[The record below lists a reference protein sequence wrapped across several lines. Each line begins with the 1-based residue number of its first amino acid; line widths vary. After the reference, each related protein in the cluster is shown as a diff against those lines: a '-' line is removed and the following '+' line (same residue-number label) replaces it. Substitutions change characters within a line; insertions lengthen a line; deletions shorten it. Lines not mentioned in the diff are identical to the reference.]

1 MSDKEQLQA
10 YLGLVERH
18 LADLEER
25 IQEIKKRIAV
35 MKVQGFSTQHQ
46 TELLATMLEVQE
58 NTKIIRLEMLERLSV
73 EDKRSQG

>member
-1 MSDKEQLQA
+1 MSDKEQA